1 MKRTALLAAFVLIAA
16 AGTAITAES
25 ERPGPQ
31 AGGAVLLHDGWT
43 IHPLGKAI
51 EVGTLP
57 MAVVALPRGRA
68 AVLLCGYAEEG
79 IDVVDLASGRRDR
92 IAMPK
97 AWLGLAASADGKRLY
112 ASGGADNVVRVFAD
126 ANGTWTEEKPFALG
140 PPGPS
145 LFAAGLAIDEIRGRL
160 YVCENLANRLAVFD
174 LATRALLAEL
184 PTGAAPYE
192 VRTDGTR
199 AFVSNWGDA
208 SVSMLPLEGG
218 QPARTWPTG
227 RHPTGLHFDASTRR
241 LYVACALDD
250 VVAAVDADT
259 GAPLWN
265 ASVTLKPGDP
275 AGTTP
280 TSIAAMRD
288 GRLLVANSDNNDVA
302 VIDASGKVGRVEGFL
317 PVGRYPTAVAVTP
330 DAILVADGKGSITRA
345 APDGPQPTDRIPGSR
360 TPRYVLARQTGDLRT
375 IPVKELDGL
384 AEHTR
389 TVLRGVPSIAEAR
402 LRPAFAKIRHVIY
415 VIRENR
421 TYDQIFGDDPR
432 GNGDPSLVLFG
443 GDVTPNAHALA
454 RQFTLLDNF
463 YCNAEV
469 SADGHNWSSAAFAND
484 YVQKTYPQNYSRRG
498 RPYDYDGG
506 NPLGRPRNGYLWDAA
521 ARAKVSFRSYGW
533 FLDLDSATASATVAG
548 LAGKFDPAYR
558 GWDLS
563 YSDLDRAGEW
573 LREFRDFEKSGDLPA
588 LEIVYL
594 PNDHTSGTAPGRKSP
609 TAMAAEN
616 DLALGRL
623 VEAVT
628 GSRFFRDTVIFVLE
642 DDAQNGP
649 DHVDCH
655 RSPALVISAYAPRGR
670 VDSRMYSTA
679 SVLRTIETI
688 LGLEALS
695 QYDAAARPMAFEF
708 SGRSDTSRFAALPA
722 RVPLD
727 TVNPGNPEAGAR
739 MLDFSRPDAVPERA
753 LNDVLYRAIQG
764 RPSPAPTVRFGIA
777 GRADADNDD
786 DD

>member
-1 MKRTALLAAFVLIAA
+1 MRRPLLAAFLLLAA
-16 AGTAITAES
+16 ARAEIASGS

-43 IHPLGKAI
+43 IHPLGKSI
-51 EVGTLP
+51 DVGTLP

-126 ANGTWTEEKPFALG
+126 ADGAWSEEKAFVLG
-140 PPGPS
+140 PPGAD
-145 LFAAGLAIDEIRGRL
+145 LFAAGLAIDETRGRL
-160 YVCENLANRLAVFD
+160 YVCENLANRLAIFD

-208 SVSMLPLEGG
+208 SISMLPLEGG
-218 QPARTWPTG
+218 EPARTWPTG
-227 RHPTGLHFDASTRR
+227 RHPTGLHFDPATRR

-250 VVAAVDADT
+250 FVAALDADT
-259 GAPLWN
+259 GTPLWN
-265 ASVTLKPGDP
+265 ASVTLRPGDP

-280 TSIAAMRD
+280 TSIAAAGD
-288 GRLLVANSDNNDVA
+288 GRLFVANSDNNDVA

-317 PVGRYPTAVAVTP
+317 PVGRYPTAVAVMP

-345 APDGPQPTDRIPGSR
+345 APDGPQPRDRVAGSR

-375 IPVKELDGL
+375 IPIKELGGL
-384 AEHTR
+384 ARHTR
-389 TVLRGVPSIAEAR
+389 TVLDGVPSVAEAR
-402 LRPAFAKIRHVIY
+402 LHPAYAKIRHVIY

-421 TYDQIFGDDPR
+421 TYDQVFGDDPR
-432 GNGDPSLVLFG
+432 GNGDASLVLFG
-443 GDVTPNAHALA
+443 GSVTPNAHALA

-533 FLDLDSATASATVAG
+533 FLDLDSKTASATVDG

-573 LREFRDFEKSGDLPA
+573 LREFREFEKNGQLPA

-594 PNDHTSGTAPGRKSP
+594 PNDHTSGMAPGKKSP
-609 TAMAAEN
+609 IAMAAEN

-628 GSRFFRDTVIFVLE
+628 ESRFFRDTAIFVLE

-655 RSPALVISAYAPRGR
+655 RSPVLVISPYTPRGK

-679 SVLRTIETI
+679 SVLGTIEAI
-688 LGLEALS
+688 LGLESLS

-708 SGRSDTSRFAALPA
+708 SGRSDTSPFATLPS

-727 TVNPGNPEAGAR
+727 TVNPGSPDKDAQK
-739 MLDFSRPDAVPERA
+739 LDFSRPDAIPERT

-764 RPSPAPTVRFGIA
+764 RPSPAPTIRFGIA
-777 GRADADNDD
+777 ARAETDD